1 MCKIL
6 KSHRPIKRQ
15 KYIIN
20 SLISTKYFNQNQ
32 KYIIIKQLGDIQE
45 VLYDF
50 CRLSTRKLLTSAK
63 NVPL

>member
-6 KSHRPIKRQ
+6 KSHGPIKRQ

-32 KYIIIKQLGDIQE
+32 KYIFIKQLGGI
-45 VLYDF
+45 
-50 CRLSTRKLLTSAK
+50 
-63 NVPL
+63 